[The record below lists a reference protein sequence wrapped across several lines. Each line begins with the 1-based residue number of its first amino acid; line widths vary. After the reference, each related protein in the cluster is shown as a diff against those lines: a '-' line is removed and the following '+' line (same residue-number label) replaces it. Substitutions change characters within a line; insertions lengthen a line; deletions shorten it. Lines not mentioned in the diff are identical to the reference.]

1 MKKLTSKEV
10 MNLAFE
16 NGLQTIEENGYK
28 SSCDYILSF
37 KEWSKETGSK
47 SKKNYQ
53 TSMPS
58 VERF

>member
-1 MKKLTSKEV
+1 MNKLTSKEV

-47 SKKNYQ
+47 SRKSYLE
-53 TSMPS
+53 SMPD
-58 VERF
+58 VEKI